1 MDGKKAPGE
10 GYESKNNTKMISKY
24 FLLLVLFFASFK
36 SYSQSEI
43 DITWNGAIDVI
54 GTKIGLSVKFVT
66 TSGITSAT
74 MDIPEQGAKGIELNK
89 VSFKN
94 PKVHFEL
101 PSSNGIAVFE
111 GLYYGDSIGGTFMQG
126 GIAGRFSL
134 AKGELKPDQNV
145 IDLTALPYNADE
157 VTFYNDANTFS
168 GTLTY
173 PKTGEKFP
181 AVVMITGSGAQNRD
195 EEIFGFK
202 IFGIIADHLTK
213 NGIAVLRYDDR
224 GVGKSK
230 GKTVSE
236 STTEDFAG
244 DVGAAVDFL
253 KTRTEIDAG
262 KIGLFGHSE
271 GGIVGPLTA
280 SKRNDIAFLVLMAG
294 TGVKGIDI
302 IKEQS
307 KLIMKSEN
315 AADDD
320 IAGYV
325 MIIDMIYETLKKEG
339 NINELEGQLEQNVK
353 DSYEKMSAEEKKA
366 IKDKDAW
373 VKETVNSTIAQFN
386 NKWMK
391 FFLSYDPAPA
401 LTKIKAPVLVLFGE
415 KDLQVPPKQNQKFI
429 EDALKNGGNNDFTVK
444 IFPNA
449 NHLFQEAGTGSPNEY
464 AQLPKQFVPGFLET
478 VSDWILQKVK

>member
-1 MDGKKAPGE
+1 
-10 GYESKNNTKMISKY
+10 MILKY
-24 FLLLVLFFASFK
+24 MLLLLMYFVTLTA
-36 SYSQSEI
+36 YSQSEI
-43 DITWNGAIDVI
+43 DTIWKGAIDVI
-54 GTKIGLSVKFVT
+54 GTKIGFTVKFVT
-66 TSGITSAT
+66 ASGVTRAT
-74 MDIPEQGAKGIELNK
+74 MDIPEQSAMGIELNK

-101 PSSNGIAVFE
+101 PSSNGIAEFE
-111 GLYYGDSIGGTFMQG
+111 GLYYGDSIGGTFLQG

-134 AKGELKPDQNV
+134 VKGELKTEQTITDPST
-145 IDLTALPYNADE
+145 LTYNAE
-157 VTFYNDANTFS
+157 EISFSNDGNTFS

-173 PKTGEKFP
+173 PKTGENFP

-224 GVGKSK
+224 GTGKSK

-253 KTRTEIDAG
+253 KTRPEIDAG

-271 GGIVGPLTA
+271 GGVVGPLTA
-280 SKRNDIAFLVLMAG
+280 SKRSDIAFLVLMAG
-294 TGVKGIDI
+294 TGVKGVDI

-307 KLIMKSEN
+307 KLIMKAEN
-315 AADDD
+315 ATDNDVE
-320 IAGYV
+320 GYV
-325 MIIDMIYETLKKEG
+325 MMIDMIYETLKKEG
-339 NINELEGQLEQNVK
+339 NINELESQLEQNVK
-353 DSYEKMSAEEKKA
+353 DSYDKMSAEEKKA

-373 VKETVNSTIAQFN
+373 VKETVSSTILQFN

-391 FFLSYDPAPA
+391 FFLSYDPVPA
-401 LTKIKAPVLVLFGE
+401 LTKIKVPVLVLFGE
-415 KDLQVPPKQNQKFI
+415 KDLQVPPKQSQKFI
-429 EDALKNGGNNDFTVK
+429 EDALRSGGNNDFLVK
-444 IFPNA
+444 VFPNA

-464 AQLPKQFVPGFLET
+464 AQLPKAFVPGFLDDISE
-478 VSDWILQKVK
+478 WILQKVK

>member
-1 MDGKKAPGE
+1 
-10 GYESKNNTKMISKY
+10 MISK
-24 FLLLVLFFASFK
+24 FVILILALSISFIT
-36 SYSQSEI
+36 YSQSEI
-43 DITWNGAIDVI
+43 DTTWNGAIDVI
-54 GTKIGLSVKFVT
+54 GTKIGFSVKFVT
-66 TSGITSAT
+66 TSGLTSGT
-74 MDIPEQGAKGIELNK
+74 MDIPEQSAMGIELTK

-101 PSSNGIAVFE
+101 PAKNGTAVFE
-111 GLYYGDSIGGTFMQG
+111 GLYYGDSIGGTFLQS

-134 AKGELKPDQNV
+134 VKGELKTEQTV
-145 IDLTALPYNADE
+145 TDLSTLPYNAE
-157 VTFYNDANTFS
+157 EISFSNDGNTFS

-224 GVGKSK
+224 GTGKSK
-230 GKTVSE
+230 GKTVNE

-262 KIGLFGHSE
+262 RIGLFGHSE

-280 SKRNDIAFLVLMAG
+280 SRRSDIAFLVLMAG
-294 TGVKGIDI
+294 PGVKGVDI

-307 KLIMKSEN
+307 KLIMKAEN
-315 AADDD
+315 ATDNDVE
-320 IAGYV
+320 GYV
-325 MIIDMIYETLKKEG
+325 MMIDMIYETLKKEG
-339 NINELEGQLEQNVK
+339 NINELESQLEQNVK
-353 DSYEKMSAEEKKA
+353 DSYDKMSAEEKKA

-373 VKETVNSTIAQFN
+373 VKETVSSTISQFN

-401 LTKIKAPVLVLFGE
+401 LTKIKVPVLVLFGE
-415 KDLQVPPKQNQKFI
+415 KDLQVPPKQSQKYI
-429 EDALKNGGNNDFTVK
+429 EDALRGGGNSDFVVK
-444 IFPNA
+444 VFPNA

-464 AQLPKQFVPGFLET
+464 SQLPKAFVPGFLET
-478 VSDWILQKVK
+478 VSDWILQKAK